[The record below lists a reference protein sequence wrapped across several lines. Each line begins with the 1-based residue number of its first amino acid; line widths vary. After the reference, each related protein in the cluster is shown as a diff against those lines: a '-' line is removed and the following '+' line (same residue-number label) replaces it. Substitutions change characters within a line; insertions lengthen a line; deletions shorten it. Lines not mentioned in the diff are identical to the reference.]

1 MENPGTEAFPAMLV
15 FGPQAEHPSDSVTD
29 ELRLELVNSNALLA
43 LREAAQ
49 QLPVFWQ
56 ELVTFDPAL
65 SQVPGSEFLGNIKHW
80 LEDGAA
86 LQRQEGG
93 SPNHFALAVT
103 TLLQFSQYSHY
114 LSCLGHDA
122 HSKVV
127 QNLQRGGA
135 QGFCVGFLN
144 AVAVASS
151 RNESDLGAY
160 AAVALRLAVC
170 IGAYVDLDGRYASPR
185 KDFSAVAILWK
196 EASPEN
202 ERTVSGILQR
212 LPGVS
217 YLPDHSRGSMSL
229 ITTIRPTYRVSTTTP
244 A

>member
-1 MENPGTEAFPAMLV
+1 METARTEEFPAMLV
-15 FGPQAEHPSDSVTD
+15 FGPQAEPPSESVTD

-43 LREAAQ
+43 LREAVQ
-49 QLPVFWQ
+49 QLPAFWK

-65 SQVPGSEFLGNIKHW
+65 SQVPGSEFLGNIKRW
-80 LEDGAA
+80 LEDDAA
-86 LQRQEGG
+86 LQQQEGG
-93 SPNHFALAVT
+93 SPNHFALALT

-114 LSCLGHDA
+114 LSRLGHDA
-122 HSKVV
+122 HSKVAE
-127 QNLQRGGA
+127 NLQRGGV

-185 KDFSAVAILWK
+185 KDYSAVALLWK
-196 EASPEN
+196 EANPEN
-202 ERTVSGILQR
+202 ERTISGILQR
-212 LPGVS
+212 FPGVS
-217 YLPDHSRGSMSL
+217 YLPGHSRGSMSL
-229 ITTIRPTYRVSTTTP
+229 ITTLRLIYRVSTTTP
-244 A
+244 V